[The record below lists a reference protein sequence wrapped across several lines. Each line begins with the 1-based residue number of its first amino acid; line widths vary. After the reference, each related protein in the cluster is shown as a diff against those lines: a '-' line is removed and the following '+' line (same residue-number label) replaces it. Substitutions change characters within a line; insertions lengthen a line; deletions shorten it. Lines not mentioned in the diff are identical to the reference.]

1 MSSSSIHFLTAYLK
15 GIFWRV
21 SVCKLDFSLSDEDK
35 ADMSSFKNIETVLK
49 VSLLPCHTE
58 YPLSAV
64 KQQINELLFRYHEDV
79 NGVPIFYHEL
89 KLPPTKEYGR
99 IMNELPWLHID
110 ILVKLLVFQ
119 PQEGDILSGQIN
131 KVK

>member
-1 MSSSSIHFLTAYLK
+1 
-15 GIFWRV
+15 
-21 SVCKLDFSLSDEDK
+21 
-35 ADMSSFKNIETVLK
+35 MSSFKNIETVLK